1 MAKKNTRKKDVHH
14 KIEVETNEKDSNF
27 WDEKQNIEKE
37 EVTMKEVVPTET
49 TLSEKK
55 KRKIKVSLKQQVA
68 YFFLALSFV
77 TTVCYFI
84 YTVLT
89 SSDLVNQMST
99 IIATGLLTFFSLF
112 FIFTGLFADNKK
124 GQSFLIISSFLL
136 TCFS

>member
-55 KRKIKVSLKQQVA
+55 KRKIKVSLKQQVP
-68 YFFLALSFV
+68 
-77 TTVCYFI
+77 
-84 YTVLT
+84 
-89 SSDLVNQMST
+89 
-99 IIATGLLTFFSLF
+99 TFF
-112 FIFTGLFADNKK
+112 
-124 GQSFLIISSFLL
+124 
-136 TCFS
+136 